1 MANVLLVTCHQLQVK
16 AAFIVALP
24 PLPAL
29 CAEINEGINIKH
41 LSHPAA
47 RSLCGRRY
55 VLLSDLPT
63 QPELSC
69 FFHGPQ
75 PSESNHSSVTVTA
88 VCSHFCMTMLK

>member
-1 MANVLLVTCHQLQVK
+1 MANVLLATCHQLQVK

-41 LSHPAA
+41 LSHRAA

-55 VLLSDLPT
+55 VLLLDLPT
-63 QPELSC
+63 QPKL
-69 FFHGPQ
+69 HGPQ
-75 PSESNHSSVTVTA
+75 PGESNHSSVTVTA
-88 VCSHFCMTMLK
+88 VCSHFWMTMLK